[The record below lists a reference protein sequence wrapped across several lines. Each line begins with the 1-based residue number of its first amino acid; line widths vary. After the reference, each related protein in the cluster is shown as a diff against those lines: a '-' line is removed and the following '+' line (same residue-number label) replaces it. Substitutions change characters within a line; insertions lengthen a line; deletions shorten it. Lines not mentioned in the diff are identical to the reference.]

1 MSARRTPPQRAG
13 TGRGRQTNVK
23 RRSRPGWV
31 VGLIVIVGV
40 VLVGVVASLAL
51 RSRSQTSAGATG
63 LPAPIGGPD
72 VAQDVNTLVGK
83 PAPAFTLPDSDGK
96 RYTVT
101 PGQGK
106 PLVLVS
112 HMGIT

>member
-1 MSARRTPPQRAG
+1 M
-13 TGRGRQTNVK
+13 
-23 RRSRPGWV
+23 
-31 VGLIVIVGV
+31 GLIVIVGV
-40 VLVGVVASLAL
+40 VLVGIIASLAL
-51 RSRSQTSAGATG
+51 RPRSQTSTGATG
-63 LPAPIGGPD
+63 LPGPIGGPD
-72 VAQDVNTLVGK
+72 VAQDVNTLIGK

-106 PLVLVS
+106 PLVLIS